1 LSSTT
6 STRSGLGVGLALA
19 RRVAEMHGGGVEA
32 RSEGPDRGSEFS
44 LRMPLAGAVNALA
57 ESAEATPKPK
67 AQASPVAHRRVLVV
81 DDNVD
86 AAAMLDMLLRSLG
99 HETRV
104 AHDGIE
110 ALRIAGEFRPDIVLL
125 DIGMPGLDGY
135 EVARRM
141 RSLAKDRRVRI
152 VAVTGWG
159 LDADRQRSREAGFDL
174 HLVKPVD
181 ATDLAQALNDRNG
194 ATLH

>member
-1 LSSTT
+1 
-6 STRSGLGVGLALA
+6 
-19 RRVAEMHGGGVEA
+19 MHGGGVEA